1 MKAVS
6 LTLPK
11 NAARALRV
19 LLGIALLCVFTIA
32 AQPRGDADNGRVRLT
47 PRFSPGQVL
56 RYQIEVRNV
65 SKGHTTG
72 PIRDPEE
79 ASQLKETTTVVIRL
93 DVLSVDPQPAGHD
106 LLKVHLRATY
116 EHSSAT
122 NESDAYD
129 EQADAIVEQFRKLE
143 GQSMEFTLDSDGRI
157 SDLRGPDNILQDP
170 SAIANARGWLSNISP
185 GAGFPKKGIAIG
197 EKWHSEEP
205 LAGAPLKG
213 TVWRADSTY
222 LRNEPCHAEG
232 TVAQSANTV
241 PVPPAASSNSE
252 ICAVVL
258 TQFKILQMNPRGDL
272 TPPDYI
278 HNGLRTSGSWTGSGD
293 SLNSISLR
301 TGLVISVTQTSDQFM
316 NFTVSSSSSSS
327 RMDYT
332 GEVKSQSQIA
342 LLPSAVESSR

>member
-1 MKAVS
+1 MGI
-6 LTLPK
+6 TLLSF
-11 NAARALRV
+11 A
-19 LLGIALLCVFTIA
+19 TIA
-32 AQPRGDADNGRVRLT
+32 AHARGDADNGRVRLT

-72 PIRDPEE
+72 PIRDPEA
-79 ASQLKETTTVVIRL
+79 ASQLKQTTTVVIRL
-93 DVLSVDPQPAGHD
+93 EVLSVDPQPAGQD
-106 LLKVHLRATY
+106 LSRVHFRATY
-116 EHSSAT
+116 ERSSAT

-143 GQSMEFTLDSDGRI
+143 GHSMEFTLDDGRI
-157 SDLRGPDNILQDP
+157 SDLHGLDAILQDP
-170 SAIANARGWLSNISP
+170 SAIANARGWLSNISS

-232 TVAQSANTV
+232 NSTQLGEASTA
-241 PVPPAASSNSE
+241 PPAASNSSE
-252 ICAVVL
+252 MCAVVL
-258 TQFKILQMNPRGDL
+258 TQFKILQMSPKGDL
-272 TPPDYI
+272 TPSDYV
-278 HNGLRTSGSWTGSGD
+278 HNGLRTSGSWTGSGE
-293 SLNSISLR
+293 SLNSISLH
-301 TGLVISVTQTSDQFM
+301 TGLVISVTQTSDQLV
-316 NFTVSSSSSSS
+316 NFTISSSSSPS
-327 RMDYT
+327 RIDYA

-342 LLPSAVESSR
+342 LLPSVGESPQ

>member
-1 MKAVS
+1 M
-6 LTLPK
+6 PK
-11 NAARALRV
+11 NAARAVRV
-19 LLGIALLCVFTIA
+19 PLGIALLCVFTIA

-56 RYQIEVRNV
+56 RYQIGVRNV

-72 PIRDPEE
+72 PIRDPEA
-79 ASQLKETTTVVIRL
+79 ASELKQTTTVVIRL
-93 DVLSVDPQPAGHD
+93 DVLSVDPQPSRD
-106 LLKVHLRATY
+106 LSKVHLRATY

-143 GQSMEFTLDSDGRI
+143 GQSMEFTLDGDGRI
-157 SDLRGPDNILQDP
+157 SDLHGLNNLLQDP
-170 SAIANARGWLSNISP
+170 SAIANARGWLSNIST

-232 TVAQSANTV
+232 TAAQSANTV

-272 TPPDYI
+272 TPPDYV

-301 TGLVISVTQTSDQFM
+301 SGLVISVTQTSDQFM
-316 NFTVSSSSSSS
+316 NFTVSSSSSPS
-327 RMDYT
+327 RMDYV

-342 LLPSAVESSR
+342 LLPSGVVESSQ